1 MQKMTLLAPLVLVA
15 WTRFCAL
22 GKKWNHGSDLI
33 SPLGEAGEI
42 DVKLATLLDRV
53 LKPTGEL
60 AKGVPVVSCGQLLH
74 CERSESIKKTQYFLV
89 LPGKS
94 SKYIRDAVYIVLPSC
109 LRLTRNM
116 ISVYIYICRVEVLFM
131 GFGLIHLILASDNS
145 NLMTGN
151 AVELHRSGSL
161 FAMTD
166 YNNINLN
173 PDQQLTI

>member
-1 MQKMTLLAPLVLVA
+1 MDSRNAENDIVGPIGSGRLDPFLRSWQ
-15 WTRFCAL
+15 
-22 GKKWNHGSDLI
+22 KWNHGSDLI

-116 ISVYIYICRVEVLFM
+116 ISVYNIYIYIIYIYIVVWRYCSW
-131 GFGLIHLILASDNS
+131 GWA
-145 NLMTGN
+145 
-151 AVELHRSGSL
+151 
-161 FAMTD
+161 
-166 YNNINLN
+166 
-173 PDQQLTI
+173 